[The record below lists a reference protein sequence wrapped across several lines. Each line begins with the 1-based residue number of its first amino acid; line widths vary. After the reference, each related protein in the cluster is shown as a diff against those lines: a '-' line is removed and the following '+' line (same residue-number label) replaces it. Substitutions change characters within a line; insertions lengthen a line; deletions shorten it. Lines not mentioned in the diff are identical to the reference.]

1 MPERTDPIEAL
12 ERISWHL
19 NYHPRETLSLNQV
32 ANATGLAWAT
42 VRKYAKAIETIQRL
56 APQISTKS
64 EGIKVGRRTN
74 AMENLL
80 TDPAPALAVYLFV
93 HARKEGGPLE
103 AMEVS
108 EHANT
113 LEKVPEAVEKMES
126 LGWIDRD
133 EEAIQLTPLGV
144 QIAGPIYSEI
154 QNGERSEDILKVD
167 RGQEEIRAVI
177 DSSGI
182 SQSSLKEQSS
192 VPAADADRK
201 RFGVGKSHM
210 DYKQEYKKSPYA

>member
-64 EGIKVGRRTN
+64 EGIKVGRRTKT
-74 AMENLL
+74 MENLL
-80 TDPAPALAVYLFV
+80 SDPAPALAVYLFV
-93 HARKEGGPLE
+93 HARKEGGPSE
-103 AMEVS
+103 ALEVS
-108 EHANT
+108 EHADT

-126 LGWIDRD
+126 LGWIERD
-133 EEAIQLTPLGV
+133 EEAIQLTALGV

-167 RGQEEIRAVI
+167 RDQEEIRAVI

-182 SQSSLKEQSS
+182 SRSSSKAKSS
-192 VPAADADRK
+192 VPTGVADKK
-201 RFGVGKSHM
+201 RFAVRNSPR
-210 DYKQEYKKSPYA
+210 DYEQEYKKSPYA